1 MNVNDSFQSYRKY
14 MGFFSISY
22 LWCKSVLIIQPP
34 KLGNTRY
41 SAGPKQCLAI
51 KKIWAG
57 GGVIIVMGEGKKI
70 STVFSFLLSLPCAPP
85 KSFYPIFF
93 SSQQS
98 HFLPI
103 FLSSKRWIRI
113 KARKKQKWPPLGF
126 TPMTVWHDLC
136 FLSFPNLH
144 FTSSI
149 NTSRAKCRQIVLFH
163 LMTTSNVSV

>member
-1 MNVNDSFQSYRKY
+1 MHMLSNQKNVRRRWGNNCDGWRK
-14 MGFFSISY
+14 
-22 LWCKSVLIIQPP
+22 K
-34 KLGNTRY
+34 T
-41 SAGPKQCLAI
+41 
-51 KKIWAG
+51 
-57 GGVIIVMGEGKKI
+57 
-70 STVFSFLLSLPCAPP
+70 STVFFFFCPFPAPHQ
-85 KSFYPIFF
+85 SFYPIFF